1 MTEKEKVSKTIKA
14 VLDTETLDTIP
25 TSVLLSAGFVIY
37 DESKLDSFDSLLESG
52 ENVVFDIQPQLDT
65 GRSVSASTLS
75 FWMDQGRSA
84 KDKLFKG
91 KSTPDH
97 LIGMIESVTRKF
109 FNIPDSEEIEYDNQG
124 RIKLLKDVK
133 IQVRG
138 QDFDIPLV
146 NNFLMQYGF
155 NTPFNYSK
163 SRDLRTIYDENN
175 FDYHA
180 YEKLNKPK
188 NFIKHNSLHDSAFD
202 AFMLQRM
209 RNLPEDFSKI
219 DLESK

>member
-1 MTEKEKVSKTIKA
+1 MTKTKKSTIKA
-14 VLDTETLDTIP
+14 VLDTETLDTIS

-37 DESKLDSFDSLLESG
+37 DESKLDSFDTLLEKG
-52 ENVVFDIQPQLDT
+52 EHVVFDIQPQLDT

-84 KDKLFKG
+84 KDNLFKG
-91 KSTPDH
+91 KATPDH
-97 LIGMIESVTRKF
+97 LIGMIESVVRKF
-109 FNIPDSEEIEYDNQG
+109 FDIPDTDDVEYDKEG

-155 NTPFNYSK
+155 SSPFFYSK
-163 SRDLRTIYDENN
+163 SRDLRTIYDEND
-175 FDYHA
+175 FDYHS
-180 YEKLNKPK
+180 YEKQNKPK
-188 NFIKHNSLHDSAFD
+188 NFIKHNALHDSAFD
-202 AFMLQRM
+202 AYMLQRM
-209 RNLPEDFSKI
+209 RNLPKDFSEI
-219 DLESK
+219 DLEK

>member
-1 MTEKEKVSKTIKA
+1 MTEAKKVPSTIKA

-25 TSVLLSAGFVIY
+25 SSVLLSAGFVIY
-37 DESKLDSFDSLLESG
+37 DESKLDSFDSLLKSG
-52 ENVVFDIQPQLDT
+52 EHVVFDIQPQLDT
-65 GRSVSASTLS
+65 GRTISASTLS

-84 KDKLFKG
+84 KESLFKG

-97 LIGMIESVTRKF
+97 LLGMIEAVTRKF
-109 FNIPDSEEIEYDNQG
+109 FNVPDNQDIEYDKQG
-124 RIKLLKDVK
+124 RIKLLKDIK

-146 NNFLMQYGF
+146 NNFLTHYGYIS
-155 NTPFNYSK
+155 PFNYSK
-163 SRDLRTIYDENN
+163 SRDLRTIYDEND

-188 NFIKHNSLHDSAFD
+188 NFIKHNALHDSAFD

-209 RNLPEDFSKI
+209 RNLPQDFSKI
-219 DLESK
+219 DLESE